1 MVLLSI
7 LRILLWG
14 LVFFK
19 ENRVQMAN
27 IGQPSAALLA
37 EAPTLPLIRKLLE
50 EAPHEQQRK
59 PEALGHPMQYMLE
72 LYQRSADAHGHPREN
87 RTIGATM
94 VRLVRPLAN
103 VARPVRGPW
112 HIQTLDF
119 SLRLNQVAYQ
129 LVRATVVYRH
139 QLHLAG
145 FYLSCH
151 VEPWVQK
158 SPTKRFPS
166 LEGGSPMPSL
176 ISRAW
181 TEMDITQHVQ
191 QRPWNHKGL
200 RVLRL
205 RFMCQQ
211 QNGGITSSISLPLLN
226 ASMVPQAQLSTFSQ
240 VQRKRS
246 IPQTFFLEKRD
257 LYFPN

>member
-103 VARPVRGPW
+103 VARPVRGELLY
-112 HIQTLDF
+112 HIVLKGREMGRKIVEKMGSV
-119 SLRLNQVAYQ
+119 SLLSGLIAWWVGFLSLGFQRMTNLGK
-129 LVRATVVYRH
+129 
-139 QLHLAG
+139 AG
-145 FYLSCH
+145 LK
-151 VEPWVQK
+151 PA
-158 SPTKRFPS
+158 S
-166 LEGGSPMPSL
+166 L
-176 ISRAW
+176 
-181 TEMDITQHVQ
+181 
-191 QRPWNHKGL
+191 
-200 RVLRL
+200 
-205 RFMCQQ
+205 
-211 QNGGITSSISLPLLN
+211 
-226 ASMVPQAQLSTFSQ
+226 
-240 VQRKRS
+240 
-246 IPQTFFLEKRD
+246 
-257 LYFPN
+257 